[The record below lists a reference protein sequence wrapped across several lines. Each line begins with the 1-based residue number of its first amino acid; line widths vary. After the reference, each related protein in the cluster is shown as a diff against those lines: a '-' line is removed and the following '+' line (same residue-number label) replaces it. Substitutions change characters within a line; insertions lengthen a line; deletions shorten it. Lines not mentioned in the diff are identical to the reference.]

1 MEQISVIDNGFK
13 DVLVGTELFRALDIT
28 QKELMSPIQMDKI
41 KEIAGYLNEHQDPMF
56 VIGRIRNNKGTMP
69 NLDYLTSYV
78 KLNKQKGEL
87 SRQLEQVEKDIKFYE

>member
-1 MEQISVIDNGFK
+1 MEQISVVDNGFK

-28 QKELMSPIQMDKI
+28 GRELSSPIQVEKI

-69 NLDYLTSYV
+69 NLDYLASYV
-78 KLNKQKGEL
+78 KLNKTRSEL
-87 SRQLEQVEKDIKFYE
+87 QGQLERVDKDLKFYD